1 MSAISVKI
9 FSIILS
15 VIAIGSSGSYANNE
29 DDEVSKEWVGVVE

>member
-15 VIAIGSSGSYANNE
+15 VIAIGSSGSCANNE
-29 DDEVSKEWVGVVE
+29 DGAVSKEWLGVVE

>member
-15 VIAIGSSGSYANNE
+15 VIAIGSSWSYAYNE
-29 DDEVSKEWVGVVE
+29 DDEGSKEWVGVVE